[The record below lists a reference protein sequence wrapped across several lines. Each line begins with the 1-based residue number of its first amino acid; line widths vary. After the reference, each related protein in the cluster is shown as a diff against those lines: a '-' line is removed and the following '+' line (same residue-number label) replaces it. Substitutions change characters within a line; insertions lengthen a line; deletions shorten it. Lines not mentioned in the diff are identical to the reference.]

1 MLERI
6 YTGLHFRDLDLWAG
20 LDILILGLIIYQ
32 LLLLIRGT
40 RSVNVVVAIIVL
52 AALYLLTGGLIKLT
66 AVHAALGSL
75 LIYIPLVI
83 IVLFQNQIRQALANL
98 GTNPLSSL
106 WTKHLEAD
114 MIEEVTLAAAS
125 LASKRL
131 GSLVVIERG
140 MGLRSFSETG
150 IRLDAVISYDLLMN
164 IFTRRSPLHD
174 GAVIIA
180 ERRIQAAASY
190 LPLTVDPSLSRKYGT
205 RHRAAIGLTEES
217 DALVIVT
224 SEERGVL
231 SLALGGQIIEDL
243 DARQLSEIL
252 LRELLPKTGRKE
264 NVAGGPVVAT
274 GPTDA

>member
-1 MLERI
+1 MLDRI
-6 YTGLHFRDLDLWAG
+6 YTGLHMQDLDLWAA

-52 AALYLLTGGLIKLT
+52 AVLYLLTGGLIKLT

-98 GTNPLSSL
+98 GTNPLRSL

-131 GSLVVIERG
+131 GSLIVIERG

-174 GAVIIA
+174 GAVMIA

-231 SLALGGQIIEDL
+231 SLAMAGKIIEDL
-243 DARQLSEIL
+243 DARGLSEIL
-252 LRELLPKTGRKE
+252 QRELLPKTVRKE
-264 NVAGGPVVAT
+264 TVAEERVVAA

>member
-1 MLERI
+1 
-6 YTGLHFRDLDLWAG
+6 
-20 LDILILGLIIYQ
+20 LIIYQ

-114 MIEEVTLAAAS
+114 MIEEVTLAAVS

-243 DARQLSEIL
+243 DARQLSAIL
-252 LRELLPKTGRKE
+252 LRELLPKPVRKE
-264 NVAGGPVVAT
+264 TAAGGPVVAA

>member
-1 MLERI
+1 MLDRI
-6 YTGLHFRDLDLWAG
+6 YTGLHMQDLDLWAA

-52 AALYLLTGGLIKLT
+52 AVLYLLTGGLIKLT

-131 GSLVVIERG
+131 GSLIVIERG

-174 GAVIIA
+174 GAVMIA

-231 SLALGGQIIEDL
+231 SLAMAGKIIEDL
-243 DARQLSEIL
+243 DARGLSEIL
-252 LRELLPKTGRKE
+252 QRELLPKTVRKE
-264 NVAGGPVVAT
+264 TVAEERVVAA